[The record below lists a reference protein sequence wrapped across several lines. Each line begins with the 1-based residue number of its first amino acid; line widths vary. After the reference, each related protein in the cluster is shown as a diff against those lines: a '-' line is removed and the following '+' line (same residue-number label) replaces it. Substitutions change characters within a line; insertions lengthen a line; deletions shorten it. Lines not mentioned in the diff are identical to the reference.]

1 MADSILRFEK
11 ITKKFPGVT
20 ALSDVSFDIREGEIH
35 CLCGENGA
43 GKSTL
48 INMCGGVFSPNT
60 GFIYLKERE
69 VRIVSSRKSEEL
81 GISIVYQEVPLC
93 TNMSISDNI
102 FLGPHPVAGGYCWT
116 GGSCRTRLRSCWTS
130 SD

>member
-1 MADSILRFEK
+1 MGDSILSFRN

-20 ALSDVSFDIREGEIH
+20 ALSDVSFDIRAGEVH

-48 INMCGGVFSPNT
+48 INLCGGVFQPTSGKIFVNGKEERIISP
-60 GFIYLKERE
+60 R
-69 VRIVSSRKSEEL
+69 RSEEL

-93 TNMSISDNI
+93 PNMSIYENI
-102 FLGPHPVAGGYCWT
+102 FLGARPVT
-116 GGSCRTRLRSCWTS
+116 
-130 SD
+130 